1 MTISLTHALG
11 MPQDAGDADQPQSD
25 FMKSFKVA
33 QFDYE
38 EEQPE
43 GEAPCGSCSSAS
55 CCCPFQ
61 LPFYFLSG

>member
-1 MTISLTHALG
+1 MRTSLTHALIV
-11 MPQDAGDADQPQSD
+11 PQDAGDADQPQSD

-43 GEAPCGSCSSAS
+43 GETPSGNFSSAS
-55 CCCPFQ
+55 CCCMLQ
-61 LPFYFLSG
+61 LPFQYMSG